1 MSEKNQKSQ
10 EKSPSSPKS
19 PYRDSDCPF
28 ARNGIVEGLKQ
39 LTGEGGLLERA
50 VLEQKKGNKLTR
62 ESNELAKSN
71 SKMLRLVIILFLG
84 CVLLLLAVGGLAYL
98 IFEDVVTVEQNM
110 GKSISRQEEL
120 VGDVKKLMAQAKK
133 TDTKLDDAKEALEA
147 RPSVELVPEDDPE
160 KAKDAPLKVRIIPPK
175 NPKGPGPGEKPE
187 HPPAPTQT
195 AVEVPLPVKGAKAVK
210 EGNF

>member
-19 PYRDSDCPF
+19 PYKEGDCPF

-39 LTGEGGLLERA
+39 LTVEGGLLERA

-84 CVLLLLAVGGLAYL
+84 CALLLLAVGGLAYL
-98 IFEDVVTVEQNM
+98 IFEDVVAVEQNM

-120 VGDVKKLMAQAKK
+120 VGDVKQLTEQAKK
-133 TDTKLDDAKEALEA
+133 TDTKLDDAKEALDA
-147 RPSVELVPEDDPE
+147 RPSVELVPEKDPE

-175 NPKGPGPGEKPE
+175 VPQKDGAGKQD
-187 HPPAPTQT
+187 PPAPTQT
-195 AVEVPLPVKGAKAVK
+195 AVEVPLPMKGAKAVK
-210 EGNF
+210 GEDF